1 MHVFLKTCCH
11 LKRVCAVNVNNLC
24 ANCHS
29 LASSIFYSFLYN
41 LVYLLQYDSVLQRF
55 RRSHQTL
62 SGRAEDVWQ
71 DPELPQTNRGCHQR
85 LVFRRRLGGRLK
97 KKKIHLQVS
106 IHSNKIPNIHMYSL
120 PFSLPS
126 LASTELQQ
134 RVKKQFLV
142 LLRWCWVFCLE
153 LVAPKGFPKW
163 SVVRIFRSY
172 LLTCIPVCS

>member
-1 MHVFLKTCCH
+1 MFNFL
-11 LKRVCAVNVNNLC
+11 
-24 ANCHS
+24 
-29 LASSIFYSFLYN
+29 FFFYN

-71 DPELPQTNRGCHQR
+71 DPELSQTNCGCHQR

-97 KKKIHLQVS
+97 KNKKKKHLQVW
-106 IHSNKIPNIHMYSL
+106 IHSNKILNIHMYSL
-120 PFSLPS
+120 PFSLPL

-163 SVVRIFRSY
+163 SVVKIFRSH